1 MVRRVVL
8 VGLVLLN
15 VVLLWG
21 LLASDHGLF
30 AYLSLKDRHD
40 RLVHDM
46 DEADRTSRELSREIR
61 LLTSDAAY
69 QEKVVRE
76 RLNYVREDEVL
87 YLFPGQGAE
96 TGKGGTDASE
106 N

>member
-8 VGLVLLN
+8 AGLVLVN

-21 LLASDHGLF
+21 LVASDHGVF
-30 AYLSLKDRHD
+30 AYLDLKDRHD
-40 RLVHDM
+40 RLVQDTA
-46 DEADRTSRELSREIR
+46 EADRTSRVLSREIR

-87 YLFPGQGAE
+87 YLFPGPSAE
-96 TGKGGTDASE
+96 PGKGGTDASE